1 MLLRRPSRRPAL
13 RAPHAIAPS
22 VALLLAA
29 SAAGAQ
35 QAPAAAP
42 APDRAADERAVAEV
56 VTRLFDAMRAR
67 DTAAM
72 RAAFVPGAVLATTG
86 VRDGRPTVSYDS
98 LGAFLRSVGGAP
110 AGLVLDERLYGTE
123 VRVSDGLA
131 SVWTEY
137 DFYAGPRFS
146 HCGVDALHLARTAD
160 GWRIVALADT
170 RRREG
175 CPTR

>member
-1 MLLRRPSRRPAL
+1 MPLRRSPLA
-13 RAPHAIAPS
+13 A
-22 VALLLAA
+22 ALLVGAALPLAA
-29 SAAGAQ
+29 

-42 APDRAADERAVAEV
+42 AADTAADRQAVEAT
-56 VTRLFDAMRAR
+56 VTKLFDAMRAR

-72 RAAFVPGAVLATTG
+72 RAAFVPGARLTTTG
-86 VRDGRPTVSYDS
+86 ATPAGVPTVKFDS
-98 LGAFLRSVGGAP
+98 LDTFLRSVGGAP
-110 AGLVLDERLYGTE
+110 AGLVLDERLYNT
-123 VRVSDGLA
+123 RVVVADNLA
-131 SVWTEY
+131 SAWMEY

-146 HCGVDALHLARTAD
+146 HCGVDAMHLARTPE